1 MFTHIAC
8 FRWVEGT
15 GPDDVAAVIA
25 ALRELP
31 ALVPGIRDYRCGADA
46 GLAEGNYDFAVVASF
61 DDLFM
66 ERYDAILTPAA
77 AGSAPKGL
85 GSTGDPA
92 FCSLWTLC
100 GMPAISLPLMQDSA
114 GLPIGVQLVGG
125 LGRDARLLRTAS
137 ALISMLAPPK
147 KRTRRARA

>member
-61 DDLFM
+61 DD
-66 ERYDAILTPAA
+66 
-77 AGSAPKGL
+77 
-85 GSTGDPA
+85 
-92 FCSLWTLC
+92 
-100 GMPAISLPLMQDSA
+100 
-114 GLPIGVQLVGG
+114 
-125 LGRDARLLRTAS
+125 RDAYLLYATHPAHQRVLSDVVRPRVA
-137 ALISMLAPPK
+137 
-147 KRTRRARA
+147 TRVAVQVEA